1 MRAIALA
8 LPLLPGKES
17 DLQSLARDLKSRGAE
32 YEELLRQKGIAR
44 EAAFLQRTP
53 QGSYVIIY
61 RELDESHSTPS
72 RSEGELDSSLRE
84 RIASLHGFDPAA
96 APPSKVELLVR
107 QRPSRGRNL

>member
-1 MRAIALA
+1 M
-8 LPLLPGKES
+8 
-17 DLQSLARDLKSRGAE
+17 
-32 YEELLRQKGIAR
+32 
-44 EAAFLQRTP
+44 
-53 QGSYVIIY
+53 IIY